1 MENDT
6 TQAQQGTGQQLP
18 DNGKQQVKIHPNEV
32 VKLRR
37 SVLKDEG
44 ARFNYR
50 AMQAA
55 QNTDADVKHLNYVID
70 KGIQQRDDRQKII
83 NEANSLRQGILKSFH
98 AGLTADIQQL
108 EKWQSDFKAA
118 YVNHR
123 LQALDPQA
131 ELLKRQDFDVSLA
144 AMSDQDLAEYVNS
157 LAERPKLS
165 AYELNKLMLRV
176 QSSPQLKNKVIGYKA
191 ANHYGHEY
199 EEAPE
204 WNRVSMMINTL
215 KSWQSGD
222 NVWYWGQ
229 DGRLQ
234 LLDVSKLLL
243 DKLKD
248 YHVADPSQR

>member
-6 TQAQQGTGQQLP
+6 TQSQPAATQQP
-18 DNGKQQVKIHPNEV
+18 AENGKQQIKIHPNEV

-55 QNTDADVKHLNYVID
+55 QNADADIKHLNYVID

-83 NEANSLRQGILKSFH
+83 NEVNGLRQGVLKSFH
-98 AGLTADIQQL
+98 AGVAADVEKL
-108 EKWQSDFKAA
+108 EKWQSDFKGA

-123 LQALDPQA
+123 LQALDPQT
-131 ELLKRQDFDVSLA
+131 ELLKRQDFDASLA

-157 LAERPKLS
+157 LTERPKLS

-191 ANHYGHEY
+191 ANHYGREY

-204 WNRVSMMINTL
+204 WNRVSMMLNTL
-215 KSWQSGD
+215 KGWQSGN

-229 DGRLQ
+229 DGHLQ
-234 LLDVSKLLL
+234 LLDVSKLLQ

-248 YHVADPSQR
+248 YHVVDPSQR

>member
-6 TQAQQGTGQQLP
+6 TQAQQGTGQQLA
-18 DNGKQQVKIHPNEV
+18 DNDKQQVKIHPNEV

-55 QNTDADVKHLNYVID
+55 QNADADIKHLNYAID
-70 KGIQQRDDRQKII
+70 KGMKQRDDRQKII

-176 QSSPQLKNKVIGYKA
+176 QSSPQLKDKVIGYKA

-204 WNRVSMMINTL
+204 WNRVAMMLNTL
-215 KSWQSGD
+215 KGWRSGD

>member
-1 MENDT
+1 M
-6 TQAQQGTGQQLP
+6 
-18 DNGKQQVKIHPNEV
+18 
-32 VKLRR
+32 
-37 SVLKDEG
+37 
-44 ARFNYR
+44 
-50 AMQAA
+50 
-55 QNTDADVKHLNYVID
+55 
-70 KGIQQRDDRQKII
+70 
-83 NEANSLRQGILKSFH
+83 
-98 AGLTADIQQL
+98 
-108 EKWQSDFKAA
+108 
-118 YVNHR
+118 
-123 LQALDPQA
+123 QALDPQA

-176 QSSPQLKNKVIGYKA
+176 QSSPQLKDKVIGYKA
-191 ANHYGHEY
+191 ANHYGREY

-204 WNRVSMMINTL
+204 WNRVAMMLNTL
-215 KSWQSGD
+215 KGWRSGD

-248 YHVADPSQR
+248 YHVTDPSQR